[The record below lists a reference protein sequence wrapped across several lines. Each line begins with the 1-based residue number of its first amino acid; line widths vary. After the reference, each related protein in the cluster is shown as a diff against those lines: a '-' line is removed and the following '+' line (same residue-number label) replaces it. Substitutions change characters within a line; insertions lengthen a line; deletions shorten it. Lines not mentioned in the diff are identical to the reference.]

1 MSSIRFPPH
10 SSTYYSENRKKK
22 MSTEKGNADISDNS
36 VQPPSSENNL
46 EKWHF
51 GRALA
56 YRAVYGSNHR
66 KSRGN
71 ASKISPSRLSK
82 VSAATNDKQDNN

>member
-1 MSSIRFPPH
+1 
-10 SSTYYSENRKKK
+10 
-22 MSTEKGNADISDNS
+22 MSTEKGNADISDNFI
-36 VQPPSSENNL
+36 QPSSTENNL

-56 YRAVYGSNHR
+56 YRAVYCSNDSNHR
-66 KSRGN
+66 KAIGN
-71 ASKISPSRLSK
+71 VAKISPSRLSK